1 MPVQKWS
8 EAQKKLVI
16 LELLRGKKGVA
27 ELAKEH
33 GMSDAQIYKWRDQAL
48 VAIDTCFH
56 GKKATGFKNES
67 SAERDK
73 LLKIIGEQAC
83 VIETLKKISEI
94 RSPSL

>member
-1 MPVQKWS
+1 MSVQKWS

-16 LELLRGKKGVA
+16 LELLQGKKSVI

-33 GMSDAQIYKWRDQAL
+33 GMSDGQIYKWKDQAL
-48 VAIDTCFH
+48 LAIDTCFQN
-56 GKKATGFKNES
+56 KEVSKNDF

-83 VIETLKKISEI
+83 VIDTLKKISEI